1 MSNFAGYS
9 ETMFKTGLVLS
20 GGGARS
26 IAHLG
31 VLQGLEDLGIRPK
44 AIAGAS
50 AGAVIGALYAAGNS
64 PKDILESIRATA
76 SHGFINKLLSGS
88 GLFTVAGLTQLF
100 KDTNLPHHFEELTI
114 PLWVSATN
122 LLTSQTVTFSSGP
135 LHKALIGSCAVPG
148 VFMPVRFN
156 GGYLADGGILDNLPV
171 KDIRKVCEVLIGS
184 NVNKMHGTLPKKI
197 SRLQVIDRCF
207 HLMLAHQVAASAVF
221 CDHYL
226 EPKLYHYPMFEL
238 KNPDRM
244 FNAGYR
250 AVMAQKDEFLRMR

>member
-1 MSNFAGYS
+1 
-9 ETMFKTGLVLS
+9 MFKSGLVLS

-31 VLQGLEDLGIRPK
+31 VLQGLEDLGIRPQ

-64 PKDILESIRATA
+64 PKEILEAIKVTA
-76 SHGFINKLLSGS
+76 SRGFINKLLSGS

-100 KDTNLPHHFEELTI
+100 KDTNLPYHFEELTI

-122 LLTSQTVTFSSGP
+122 LLTSQTITFSGGP
-135 LHKALIGSCAVPG
+135 LHQALIGSCAVPG
-148 VFMPVRFN
+148 IFMPIRFN
-156 GGYLADGGILDNLPV
+156 GSYLADGGILDNLPV
-171 KDIRKVCEVLIGS
+171 RDIRKVCEVLIGS
-184 NVNKMHGTLPKKI
+184 NVNKLHGALTNKI

-207 HLMLAHQVAASAVF
+207 HLVIAHQVAASAVF
-221 CDHYL
+221 CDYYL

-250 AVMAQKDEFLRMR
+250 AVMAQEDKLSRLP

>member
-1 MSNFAGYS
+1 M
-9 ETMFKTGLVLS
+9 GLVLS

-31 VLQGLEDLGIRPK
+31 VLQGLEDIGIRPK

-64 PKDILESIRATA
+64 PKEILEAIKVTA

-100 KDTNLPHHFEELTI
+100 KDTNLPHHFEELTT
-114 PLWVSATN
+114 PLWISATD
-122 LLTSQTVTFSSGP
+122 LLTSKTVTFSSGL
-135 LHKALIGSCAVPG
+135 LHQALIGSCAIPG
-148 VFMPVRFN
+148 VFMPVHFN
-156 GGYLADGGILDNLPV
+156 GSYLADGGILDNLPV
-171 KDIRKVCEVLIGS
+171 REIRNECEVLIGS
-184 NVNKMHGTLPKKI
+184 NVNKLHGALPKKI
-197 SRLQVIDRCF
+197 SRLQVMDRCF
-207 HLMLAHQVAASAVF
+207 HLVIAHQVAASAVF
-221 CDHYL
+221 CDYSL
-226 EPKLYHYPMFEL
+226 EPKLHHYPMFVL

-250 AVMAQKDEFLRMR
+250 AVMAQKEQLSHLS